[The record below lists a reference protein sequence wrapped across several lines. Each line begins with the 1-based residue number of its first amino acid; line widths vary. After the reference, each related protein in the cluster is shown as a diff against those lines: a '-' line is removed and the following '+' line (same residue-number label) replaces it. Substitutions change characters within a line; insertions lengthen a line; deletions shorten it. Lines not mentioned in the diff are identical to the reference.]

1 MLEKELKAYASWHNK
16 KKNKR
21 KEKGK
26 RKKNHCPVFLKKMDF
41 KESCNLHILSLSFVW
56 YSCSFY
62 LIMLWGGGVW
72 KSINKCSNYSL
83 TCLRSRPFHRVMF
96 LSEFIFGLSTVSA
109 TQNQVLPGHLW
120 EFFFRLAER
129 VFHKKN
135 ISISKQGVCLFWKQ
149 TYCYFIII
157 IIIIICYFNGIVFHW
172 KGDISR
178 VWYKPRRRGG
188 IHAFSLFFPQ
198 VGPDPLRCCAPSLLH
213 QPRGG
218 ASMKYVGAEC

>member
-1 MLEKELKAYASWHNK
+1 MLEKERHMRADII

-21 KEKGK
+21 KKKERG
-26 RKKNHCPVFLKKMDF
+26 KKNHCPVFLKKMDF

-83 TCLRSRPFHRVMF
+83 TCLCSRPFHRVMF
-96 LSEFIFGLSTVSA
+96 LSEFIFGLSTVLA

-129 VFHKKN
+129 VFQKKKN
-135 ISISKQGVCLFWKQ
+135 ISISKQGVRLFWKQ

-157 IIIIICYFNGIVFHW
+157 NIIIICYFNCIVFHW

-178 VWYKPRRRGG
+178 VWYKPSRSRGG
-188 IHAFSLFFPQ
+188 FTRSVFSFP
-198 VGPDPLRCCAPSLLH
+198 
-213 QPRGG
+213 
-218 ASMKYVGAEC
+218 K